1 VFLVK
6 ITTGDK
12 IVLSAYESNFYKK
25 HVNHT
30 HIRLSLRKYQQ
41 NCFMYLQSFTFRE
54 NAGQNI
60 EWLIDDVSLGEINLM
75 VGKNSSGKTRTLNA
89 LSDLVSM
96 LKGKGTSATG
106 PVSYELLFKNS
117 GSLMKYELAYDL
129 ETIHME
135 RLYVGEEMVMERAEG
150 GTGIVKYEATP
161 GSMFLEFEIPH
172 DQLACY
178 AKRDR
183 LQHPFIDIIHGWAI
197 GLRRFDFSGDLGK
210 SRYALKSSFEAR
222 EVDWTDTTNSL
233 VPAISVAGEEFPEL
247 HEMVLNGMKQIG
259 YDLKDFGI
267 IHFSE
272 RFSGSSQDRYA
283 VYTTETGLEKQVT
296 QRDMSQGMFRAF
308 SVLVQ
313 VNYYILS
320 GNKGFVIID
329 DIGEGLDFSRAKQL
343 VQVLIERAKKSGI
356 QLIMSTNDSFIMNAV
371 DIENWAV
378 IMREGNKIS
387 LYNYEN
393 SKEIFEEFKFTGLN
407 NFDFLA
413 SEFFRSGFSDEAEE
427 EEQGE

>member
-1 VFLVK
+1 M
-6 ITTGDK
+6 
-12 IVLSAYESNFYKK
+12 Y
-25 HVNHT
+25 
-30 HIRLSLRKYQQ
+30 LRK
-41 NCFMYLQSFTFRE
+41 FSFRE
-54 NAGQNI
+54 NAGQKI
-60 EWLIDDVSLGEINLM
+60 EWLIDNVSLGETNLV

-89 LSDLVSM
+89 LSDLVNM
-96 LKGKGTSATG
+96 IRGKGTSASG
-106 PVSYELLFKNS
+106 PVSYELLFRNS
-117 GSLMKYELAYDL
+117 KEILKYELAYDQ
-129 ETIHME
+129 ETIKME
-135 RLYVGEEMVMERAEG
+135 RLFVGEELVLERGEG
-150 GTGIVKYEATP
+150 GNGKIKYESTP
-161 GSMFLEFEIPH
+161 GSIFLEFEIPH

-183 LQHPFIDIIHGWAI
+183 LQHPFIEIIYDWAI
-197 GLRRFDFSGDLGK
+197 SLRRFDFSGDLGK
-210 SRYALKSSFEAR
+210 SHYALKSAFNAKEM
-222 EVDWTDTTNSL
+222 DWSITTNSL
-233 VPAISVAGEEFPEL
+233 VPLITVAEEEYPEFRTL
-247 HEMVLNGMKQIG
+247 VLEDMRQIG
-259 YDLKDFGI
+259 YAMEDFGI

-272 RFSGSSQDRYA
+272 RYSNASQDRYA

-308 SVLVQ
+308 SVMCQ
-313 VNYYILS
+313 INFHILC
-320 GNKGFVIID
+320 GQKGLVIID

-343 VQVLIERAKKSGI
+343 VQVLIERGEKSGF

-413 SEFFRSGFSDEAEE
+413 SEFYKSGFSDEAEE

>member
-1 VFLVK
+1 M
-6 ITTGDK
+6 
-12 IVLSAYESNFYKK
+12 Y
-25 HVNHT
+25 
-30 HIRLSLRKYQQ
+30 LRK
-41 NCFMYLQSFTFRE
+41 FSFRE

-60 EWLIDDVSLGEINLM
+60 EWLIDNVSLGEINLV

-89 LSDLVSM
+89 LSDLVNM
-96 LKGKGTSATG
+96 LMGRGTAATG

-117 GSLMKYELAYDL
+117 DDFMKYELAYDL
-129 ETIHME
+129 ETIRME
-135 RLYVGEEMVMERAEG
+135 RLYVGEEMVLERGTE

-183 LQHPFIDIIHGWAI
+183 LQHPFIEIIHGWAI
-197 GLRRFDFSGDLGK
+197 SLRRFNFSGDLGK
-210 SRYALKSSFEAR
+210 TRYALKSSFDSK
-222 EVDWTDTTNSL
+222 EVEWTDTTASL
-233 VPAISVAGEEFPEL
+233 VPVITLAEEEYPQFHEL
-247 HEMVLNGMKQIG
+247 VLKDMFQIG
-259 YDLKDFGI
+259 YELEEFGVI
-267 IHFSE
+267 NFSE

-283 VYTTETGLEKQVT
+283 VYTTEKGLEKQVT

-313 VNYYILS
+313 VDYYILC

-343 VQVLIERAKKSGI
+343 VQVLIAKAKEAKI

-371 DIENWAV
+371 DIENWAI
-378 IMREGNKIS
+378 IMREGHKIS

-407 NFDFLA
+407 NFDFYA
-413 SEFFRSGFSDEAEE
+413 SEFFKSGFSDDLEE

>member
-1 VFLVK
+1 M
-6 ITTGDK
+6 
-12 IVLSAYESNFYKK
+12 Y
-25 HVNHT
+25 
-30 HIRLSLRKYQQ
+30 LRK
-41 NCFMYLQSFTFRE
+41 FSFRE

-96 LKGKGTSATG
+96 LMGKGTSATG

-117 GSLMKYELAYDL
+117 GKLMKYELSYNL
-129 ETIHME
+129 ETIHKE
-135 RLYVGEEMVMERAEG
+135 KLFVGEELVMDRGEG
-150 GTGIVKYEATP
+150 GTGRVKYEATP
-161 GSMFLEFEIPH
+161 GSIFLDFEIPH

-183 LQHPFIDIIHGWAI
+183 LQHPFIEIIHGWAVS
-197 GLRRFDFSGDLGK
+197 LRRFNFSGDLGK
-210 SRYALKSSFEAR
+210 SRYALKSSFESK
-222 EVDWTDTTNSL
+222 EMDWTDTTASL
-233 VPAISVAGEEFPEL
+233 VPAITVAEEEYAQFREQ
-247 HEMVLNGMKQIG
+247 VLKDMRQIA
-259 YDLKDFGI
+259 YDLVDFGV

-272 RFSGSSQDRYA
+272 RFGGSGQDRYA

-308 SVLVQ
+308 SVIVQ
-313 VNYYILS
+313 VNYYILC
-320 GNKGFVIID
+320 GHKGFVIID

-343 VQVLIERAKKSGI
+343 VQLLIAKAREAKI

-378 IMREGNKIS
+378 IMREGHKIS

-407 NFDFLA
+407 NFDFYA
-413 SEFFRSGFSDEAEE
+413 SEFFRSGFSDEDLDEDLENTQE

>member
-1 VFLVK
+1 
-6 ITTGDK
+6 
-12 IVLSAYESNFYKK
+12 
-25 HVNHT
+25 
-30 HIRLSLRKYQQ
+30 
-41 NCFMYLQSFTFRE
+41 MYLKNFSFRE

-60 EWLIDDVSLGEINLM
+60 EWIIDNVSLGEINLM

-96 LKGKGTSATG
+96 LMGRGTSATG
-106 PVSYELLFKNS
+106 PVSYEMLFKNS
-117 GSLMKYELAYDL
+117 GNLMKYELAYDL

-135 RLYVGEEMVMERAEG
+135 KLYVGEELVMDRGKG
-150 GTGIVKYEATP
+150 GTGTVKYEATP
-161 GSMFLEFEIPH
+161 GSIFLDFEIPH

-183 LQHPFIDIIHGWAI
+183 LQHPFIEIIHGWAI
-197 GLRRFDFSGDLGK
+197 SLRRFNFSGDLGK
-210 SRYALKSSFEAR
+210 TRYALKSSFEAR
-222 EVDWTDTTNSL
+222 EVEWADTTNSL
-233 VPAISVAGEEFPEL
+233 VPAITVAEEEYPQF
-247 HEMVLNGMKQIG
+247 HDQVLGDMRQIG
-259 YDLKDFGI
+259 YNLKDFGV

-272 RFSGSSQDRYA
+272 RFSSSQDRYA

-313 VNYYILS
+313 LNYYILC
-320 GNKGFVIID
+320 GHKGYVIID

-343 VQVLIERAKKSGI
+343 VQLLINKARESKI

-378 IMREGNKIS
+378 IMREGHKIS
-387 LYNYEN
+387 LYNYDN

-407 NFDFLA
+407 NFDFYA
-413 SEFFRSGFSDEAEE
+413 SEFFRSGFSDEDADEDPEKAQE